1 MFVKKLVCFIF
12 LVVMTFQVQLSAQN
26 FDVEMLQRINANSS
40 EFMRG
45 YSRAIANTTTYV
57 SVASILSVG
66 AVGLIKN
73 DNDLLKDALYLG
85 INFGTNAA
93 FTYGLKNAF
102 NRPRPAISYPQ
113 LITPYEDVS
122 SLSFPSGHTSEAF
135 STATAF
141 SLKYPKWYVIAP
153 AYFWAGSVSY
163 SRMNLGVHY
172 PSDVLAGALLGTG
185 TAFLT
190 FKVNQWIQNGQKK
203 HELNL
208 SAW

>member
-12 LVVMTFQVQLSAQN
+12 SVVMTFQVQLSAQN

-93 FTYGLKNAF
+93 FTYGLKNTF
-102 NRPRPAISYPQ
+102 NRPRPGVSYPQ

-153 AYFWAGSVSY
+153 AYFWAGSVGY

-203 HELNL
+203 HELHL